1 MNISRKI
8 VLLVCVG
15 LLTCL
20 IMFAVAFGYL
30 SSYYLYFDSG
40 GYDLGG
46 SDRGGGFAVRPV
58 SE

>member
-30 SSYYLYFDSG
+30 SAAGTALANW
-40 GYDLGG
+40 L
-46 SDRGGGFAVRPV
+46 ARPGI
-58 SE
+58 SEKT